1 MKKSIFIGLVTS
13 FCVMWSFS
21 VSAQDAQTV
30 KGEVL
35 DLSCYIKSG
44 AKGPDHAQC
53 AKSCVK
59 SGQPMGLLT
68 DDGKVLLLATG
79 EDKEKIETLKDLA
92 GEMVDEVKGALS
104 ERDGISMLVVSDA
117 KKSGS

>member
-1 MKKSIFIGLVTS
+1 MKKSILVALMSVVCMCWSLTS
-13 FCVMWSFS
+13 YG
-21 VSAQDAQTV
+21 QDEMAY

-35 DLSCYIKSG
+35 DLSCYLKSG
-44 AKGPDHAQC
+44 AKGADHAEC

-68 DDGKVLLLATG
+68 DDGKVLLLASG

-92 GEMVDEVKGALS
+92 GEMVEVKGTVA
-104 ERDGISMLVVSDA
+104 ERDGISMLVVADA
-117 KKSGS
+117 KKAGS

>member
-1 MKKSIFIGLVTS
+1 MKKSILISLACS
-13 FCVMWSFS
+13 LCILWS
-21 VSAQDAQTV
+21 VSGFSQDQQTM

-35 DLSCYIKSG
+35 DLSCYLKSG
-44 AKGPDHAQC
+44 AKGADHAAC

-68 DDGKVLLLATG
+68 ADGKVLLLASG

-92 GEMVDEVKGALS
+92 GEMVEVKGTVS
-104 ERDGISMLVVSDA
+104 ERDGISMLIVADA

>member
-1 MKKSIFIGLVTS
+1 MRKSILVGIIS
-13 FCVMWSFS
+13 CLCFLWS
-21 VSAQDAQTV
+21 VSGFAQEEQTV

-44 AKGPDHAQC
+44 AKGAGHAAC

-68 DDGKVLLLATG
+68 DDGTVLLLATG
-79 EDKEKIETLKDLA
+79 EDKEKIEILKDLA
-92 GEMVDEVKGALS
+92 GEMVEVKGATS
-104 ERDGISMLVVSDA
+104 ERDGIKMLIVSDA

>member
-1 MKKSIFIGLVTS
+1 M
-13 FCVMWSFS
+13 
-21 VSAQDAQTV
+21 AY

-35 DLSCYIKSG
+35 DLSCYLKSG

-68 DDGKVLLLATG
+68 ADGKVLLLASG

-92 GEMVDEVKGALS
+92 GEMVEVKGAVS

-117 KKSGS
+117 KKAGS